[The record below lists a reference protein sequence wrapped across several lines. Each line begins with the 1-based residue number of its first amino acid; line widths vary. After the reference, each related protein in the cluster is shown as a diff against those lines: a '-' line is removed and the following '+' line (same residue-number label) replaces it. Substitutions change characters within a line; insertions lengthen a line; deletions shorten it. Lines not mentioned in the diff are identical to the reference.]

1 MTLDE
6 VKHHLRVDYDED
18 DVYIVNVIE
27 VSDKYIE

>member
-18 DVYIVNVIE
+18 DVLDYCILKENVE
-27 VSDKYIE
+27 K